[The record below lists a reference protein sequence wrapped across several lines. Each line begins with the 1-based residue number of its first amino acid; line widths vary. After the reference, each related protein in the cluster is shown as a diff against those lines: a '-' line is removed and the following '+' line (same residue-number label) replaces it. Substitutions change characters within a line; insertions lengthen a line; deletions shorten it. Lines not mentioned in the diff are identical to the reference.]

1 MPHPSLET
9 LARRLSDCA
18 RCGSQDVCRQIVQHV
33 ARGKP
38 VTRAVLS
45 ASLRMSQHH
54 LSEQMVHL
62 PDVEVD
68 QAGNI
73 LGWGLTLVPT
83 PYRLQMRE
91 QELSTWCAFDT
102 IQLPPVLQAEA
113 RVHST
118 CAVTDSPISFVV
130 SAEEAIR
137 DLTPAARLSLIVPEH
152 CGDAG
157 DNGGATSVRATFCQ
171 QSLFFAS
178 EQAASTFLAAQPGA
192 MLLPLEE
199 AVHLSWLIA
208 TSASCTRTCTSS
220 ETSDYHRY

>member
-1 MPHPSLET
+1 MSHPSLET
-9 LARRLSDCA
+9 LAKRLSDCA
-18 RCGSQDVCRQIVQHV
+18 RCGPQDVCRQIVQHV

-45 ASLRMSQHH
+45 ASLQMSQHH
-54 LSEQMVHL
+54 LSKQMVHL
-62 PDVEVD
+62 PNVELD

-83 PYRLQMRE
+83 LYRLQMRE
-91 QELSTWCAFDT
+91 QELYAWCAFDT

-113 RVHST
+113 RVHSACT
-118 CAVTDSPISFVV
+118 VTGHPISFVV
-130 SAEEAIR
+130 SAEGAIR
-137 DLTPAARLSLIVPEH
+137 DLTPAEARLSLIVPEH

-178 EQAASTFLAAQPGA
+178 EQAASTFLAAHLEA
-192 MLLPLEE
+192 IFLSLEE
-199 AVHLSWLIA
+199 AAHLSWLIA
-208 TSASCTRTCTSS
+208 TGRFINTHLH
-220 ETSDYHRY
+220 EQ